1 MKLAIIS
8 DTHFGDPM
16 STLVSYDS
24 NNKPVIG
31 SKYNGF
37 LKAAGTDNKYLILLG
52 DIFDFSITSY
62 SKAYEAGKVF
72 FEQVKKDKIADEMI
86 YVPGN
91 HDADFWHTVE
101 YEVNVIRRIN
111 KGKNPRDF
119 RFSVPG
125 FIDVR
130 SKSQTGGN
138 LILPDVSEQDGTSP
152 KYCGLF
158 LDQITQDPTYFNF
171 AYPNVYM
178 VTDNESVLITHGQY
192 FEQYWAF
199 ASEWVTKLAPK
210 ALNVGD
216 QMDLKEMVGIN
227 FPLSQLAGSGIGQAG
242 PFTRVIRKVQRDIK
256 DGQLSD
262 IKGYLDRLDNE
273 IDRLTRY
280 PWYRQYL
287 EWVIDIISR
296 WAKKKILSNLKTVE
310 STRFDEEFINK
321 KEVQNRVKN
330 FYKASQVEINR
341 LNKCYSLNIPQPDT
355 IIFGHTHQPISWGDS
370 NAPKTVV
377 NNQSVSLNNT
387 GGWLNRLDKGKI
399 VFSGAEVFKYDSNN
413 GFRSVRVV

>member
-16 STLVSYDS
+16 GTLVSYDS
-24 NNKPVIG
+24 SNKPIVG
-31 SKYNGF
+31 PKYNVF
-37 LKAAGTDNKYLILLG
+37 REAAGKGNRYLILLG

-72 FEQVKKDKIADEMI
+72 FEQVKRDQIADEMI
-86 YVPGN
+86 YIPGN

-111 KGKNPRDF
+111 QGKNPRDF

-130 SKSQTGGN
+130 SNSQTSN
-138 LILPDVSEQDGTSP
+138 DLILPDVTEHDGTGP

-158 LDQITQDPTYFNF
+158 LDRITEDPSYFNF

-199 ASEWVTKLAPK
+199 ASEWVTKLAPD
-210 ALNVGD
+210 ALEIGD

-242 PFTRVIRKVQRDIK
+242 PFTKVVRKVQRDIK
-256 DGQLSD
+256 DGQLAD
-262 IKGYLDRLDNE
+262 ITGYLGRLDKE
-273 IDRLTRY
+273 IDKQTQY
-280 PWYRQYL
+280 PWYKQYL
-287 EWVIDIISR
+287 EWVTDVISC
-296 WAKKKILSNLKTVE
+296 WARKKILSGLKTVE
-310 STRFDEEFINK
+310 STRFDEEFIHK

-330 FYKASQVEINR
+330 FYKASQIEIHR
-341 LNKCYSLNIPQPDT
+341 LNQSYPLNIPQPDT
-355 IIFGHTHQPISWGDS
+355 IIFGHT
-370 NAPKTVV
+370 
-377 NNQSVSLNNT
+377 
-387 GGWLNRLDKGKI
+387 
-399 VFSGAEVFKYDSNN
+399 
-413 GFRSVRVV
+413 

>member
-31 SKYNGF
+31 PKYDAF
-37 LKAAGTDNKYLILLG
+37 LKVAGTGNKYLILLG

-62 SKAYEAGKVF
+62 SRAYEAGKVF
-72 FEQVKKDKIADEMI
+72 FEQVKKDQIADEMI

-125 FIDVR
+125 FIDAR
-130 SKSQTGGN
+130 GKSQTGGS
-138 LILPDVSEQDGTSP
+138 LILPDVSKQDGTGP

-158 LDQITQDPTYFNF
+158 LDRITEDPTYFNF

-192 FEQYWAF
+192 FEQYWAL
-199 ASEWVTKLAPK
+199 ASEWVTKLAPET
-210 ALNVGD
+210 LDIGD
-216 QMDLKEMVGIN
+216 EMDLKEMVGIN

-242 PFTRVIRKVQRDIK
+242 PFTKVVRKVQRDIK
-256 DGQLSD
+256 DSKLSD
-262 IKGYLDRLDNE
+262 IKGYLDRLDKE
-273 IDRLTRY
+273 IDKRTQY
-280 PWYRQYL
+280 PWYKQPL

-296 WAKKKILSNLKTVE
+296 WAKGKILNGLKTVE
-310 STRFDEEFINK
+310 STRFDEEFIHK
-321 KEVQNRVKN
+321 KDVQNRVKN
-330 FYKASQVEINR
+330 FYKASQIEIGR
-341 LNKCYSLNIPQPDT
+341 LNKSYQLNIPQPNT
-355 IIFGHTHQPISWGDS
+355 IIFGHTHQPISWGDR
-370 NAPKTVV
+370 NAPKTLV
-377 NNQSVSLNNT
+377 NKQPVSLNNT
-387 GGWLNRLDKGKI
+387 GGWLNKMEEGKI
-399 VFSGAEVFKYDSNN
+399 VFCGAEVFKYSSDI
-413 GFRSVRVV
+413 GFSSIRVE

>member
-16 STLVSYDS
+16 GTLVSYDS
-24 NNKPVIG
+24 NEKPVIG
-31 SKYNGF
+31 SKYSGF
-37 LKAAGTDNKYLILLG
+37 RDAAGKGNKYLILLG

-72 FEQVKKDKIADEMI
+72 FEQVKKDQIADEMI
-86 YVPGN
+86 YTPGN

-130 SKSQTGGN
+130 ANSQN
-138 LILPDVSEQDGTSP
+138 SNDLILPDVTEQDGAGP

-158 LDQITQDPTYFNF
+158 LDRITQDPTYFNF
-171 AYPNVYM
+171 AYPNLYM

-199 ASEWVTKLAPK
+199 ASEWVTKLAPE
-210 ALNVGD
+210 ALEIGD

-242 PFTRVIRKVQRDIK
+242 PFTKVVRKVQRDIK
-256 DGQLSD
+256 DSKLSD

-273 IDRLTRY
+273 IDRQTQY
-280 PWYRQYL
+280 PWYKQYL
-287 EWVIDIISR
+287 EWIVDIISG
-296 WAKKKILSNLKTVE
+296 WAKKRILGGLQTVE
-310 STRFDEEFINK
+310 STRFDEEFIHK

-330 FYKASQVEINR
+330 FYKASQVEIHR
-341 LNKCYSLNIPQPDT
+341 LNKSYPLNIPQPDA
-355 IIFGHTHQPISWGDS
+355 IIFGHTHQSISWGDP

-377 NNQSVSLNNT
+377 NNQSINLYNT
-387 GGWLNRLDKGKI
+387 GGWLNKMEDGKI
-399 VFSGAEVFKYDSNN
+399 VFSGAEVFKYDSDN
-413 GFRSVRVV
+413 GFSSVRID